1 MIKKAGVERVGI
13 RKQRII
19 GSQSRLESKTV
30 RVGWKNYDKSKDT
43 FIHARQMKAGGN
55 K

>member
-19 GSQSRLESKTV
+19 GSQSKLESKTV
-30 RVGWKNYDKSKDT
+30 HVRWKNCDKSKGT
-43 FIHARQMKAGGN
+43 FIHVRQMKAGGN
-55 K
+55 R